1 MSLSPI
7 RLVGN
12 RIFDHSRRDV
22 GRLRKRR
29 RRPELGGHPHNYVL
43 QSGAAQASIGW
54 SRKDALATLASV
66 ARMAQVQHVPTHTLI
81 FQQTDPRPAAARTSG
96 EALWR
101 RYRRAL
107 TAHAARAD
115 RRTAMRRA
123 AAETITQHLVDEH
136 GRGRPDNSA
145 APPTRFEQPRRIEPL
160 MRLYH
165 RLS

>member
-12 RIFDHSRRDV
+12 RIFDHTRRDV

-29 RRPELGGHPHNYVL
+29 RRSELGHPHNYVL
-43 QSGAAQASIGW
+43 QSGAAQAWIGW
-54 SRKDALATLASV
+54 SRKDALATLAGV

-81 FQQTDPRPAAARTSG
+81 FQPPAAAPTPG
-96 EALWR
+96 EALWV
-101 RYRRAL
+101 RYRQAF
-107 TAHAARAD
+107 TAHAARTD

-123 AAETITQHLVDEH
+123 AAETITQYLVYEH
-136 GRGRPDNSA
+136 PLGRPDNPATSPA
-145 APPTRFEQPRRIEPL
+145 GPEQPWRIEPL